1 MNTALE
7 LRTIAGLTQ
16 DQSAKLLDVS
26 TRTWRNWEADQPP
39 MPLKRATAF
48 KEAFSAPKAVTTSQ
62 TLFNALSA
70 QRFDL
75 PSCLRRKPATRAQDM
90 KPLSRQTDDDPE
102 PIVLLASDVTA
113 ADLAALKVQIQ
124 TAHEHQL

>member
-1 MNTALE
+1 
-7 LRTIAGLTQ
+7 
-16 DQSAKLLDVS
+16 
-26 TRTWRNWEADQPP
+26 
-39 MPLKRATAF
+39 
-48 KEAFSAPKAVTTSQ
+48 
-62 TLFNALSA
+62 
-70 QRFDL
+70 
-75 PSCLRRKPATRAQDM
+75 M